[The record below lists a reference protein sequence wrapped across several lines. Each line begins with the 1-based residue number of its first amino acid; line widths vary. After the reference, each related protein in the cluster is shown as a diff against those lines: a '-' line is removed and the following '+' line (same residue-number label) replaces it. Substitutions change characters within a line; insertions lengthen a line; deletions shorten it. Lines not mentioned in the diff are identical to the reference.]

1 MSTMMAVLARVH
13 GGPDVLEPVEVP
25 VPSPGPREALVEI
38 RACSINHLDIWVREG
53 RRGHHDLEIKLPR
66 VLGSDVAGIV
76 RELGPGDGLPAV
88 AVGQHVLVCPAR
100 GCGRCAMCI
109 RGRENSCGHYDTLG
123 VDRDGGYA
131 QFVTVSIEDI
141 VPKPEHLDFV
151 EAACLPLAYMTAW
164 HMLVGKGRLRPG
176 ETVLVNA
183 GASGVGSAA
192 VQIAS
197 GLGARVIAT
206 ASTPE
211 KLQKARDMG
220 AAEVIR
226 YDANPMWPEVARIT
240 GGSGVDV
247 VVDSVGGD
255 VFEQSLR
262 CAAMG
267 GRVVNCGATAG
278 EDVAL
283 DLHAVRAKR
292 LELLFSVMGSRS
304 DLYESLDFVS
314 SRTLRPLVNRAL
326 PLTDA
331 VAAHRALSER
341 GTWGKVVLQPA

>member
-1 MSTMMAVLARVH
+1 MVAALARAH
-13 GGPDVLEPVEVP
+13 GGPDVLELVEIP
-25 VPSPGPREALVEI
+25 VPTLRPREVLVEI
-38 RACSINHLDIWVREG
+38 RACSINHLDVWVREG
-53 RRGHHDLEIKLPR
+53 RRGHHDLDIKLPR

-76 RELGPGDGLPAV
+76 RELGPGDGLPAL
-88 AVGQHVLVCPAR
+88 AVGQPVVVCPAR
-100 GCGRCAMCI
+100 GCGTCAMCI
-109 RGRENSCGHYDTLG
+109 RGRENACSDYDTLG

-131 QFVTVSIEDI
+131 QFVAVSIEDI
-141 VPKPEHLDFV
+141 LPMPEHLVFL

-164 HMLVGKGRLRPG
+164 HMLVSKARLRPG

-183 GASGVGSAA
+183 GASGVGSAS

-197 GLGARVIAT
+197 CLGARVIAT

-220 AAEVIR
+220 AEEVIQ
-226 YDANPMWPEVARIT
+226 YGADPMWPEVLRRS
-240 GGSGVDV
+240 GGRGVDV

-267 GRVVNCGATAG
+267 GRIVNCGATAG

-283 DLHAVRAKR
+283 DLHAVRARR

-304 DLYESLDFVS
+304 DLCECLDFVS
-314 SRTLRPLVNRAL
+314 ARKLRPLVNRTL
-326 PLTDA
+326 PLA
-331 VAAHRALSER
+331 GVQAAHRALSDR
-341 GTWGKVVLQPA
+341 STWGKVVLQTT